1 MIIIVLIIL
10 LFCLAKM
17 IKRTF
22 NIDGETVYLVASP
35 ANGNPVVIVGLRLSD
50 NMPDLASI
58 TVEFPMK
65 SLCSAEAFV
74 SNATDE
80 TARRGLDKLKAE
92 YGELISM
99 VNDCLSRS
107 TTQSRLMSTR
117 GKIR

>member
-1 MIIIVLIIL
+1 MIMIALIIL
-10 LFCLAKM
+10 LFLLKM

-65 SLCSAEAFV
+65 SLCSAEDFV

-80 TARRGLDKLKAE
+80 TARRGLNKLKAE